1 MIRNTF
7 TLRSLLIVAAIIV
20 LGGCAGGKTF
30 NNYARQ
36 GDTVAVATGW
46 NHKFD
51 ADNIEV
57 TITPFQSTPIT
68 YTAPHPAIRGSVNFY
83 PDPLSGLV
91 LSERLQSD
99 VTQFGSQYA
108 NLVSTESTD
117 VGADDTSV
125 NDTDGNGVQG
135 DADGEWDRDWWQT
148 VIFVDLPATMAEGLA
163 DITVTDIGTMTE
175 TASTKVEIIPG
186 NGSPNDFAA
195 KLGTFGFSIGDAQW
209 DSLARTDH
217 YVVEFSGSTV
227 PAAIEVDLL
236 HDGSGTTP
244 YVVNPTGTIKSLSW
258 APTDDPAA
266 GEGLKVILTPT
277 RDGEIKNMTDFKFY
291 VAGGLTGVAVNGAVQ
306 AFNASGDTVS
316 GVSASVT
323 PGN

>member
-57 TITPFQSTPIT
+57 TVTPSQGAPIV
-68 YTAPHPAIRGSVNFY
+68 YTAPHPSIRGSINFY
-83 PDPLSGLV
+83 PDPVSSV
-91 LSERLQSD
+91 ILSERLQQD
-99 VTQFGSQYA
+99 VTLGAQTYA
-108 NLVSTESTD
+108 NLINTESTD
-117 VGADDTSV
+117 VGDDDATV
-125 NDTDGNGVQG
+125 NNGGDG
-135 DADGEWDRDWWQT
+135 DGEWDRDWWQT
-148 VIFVDLPATMAEGLA
+148 VVFVDLPATMATGQA
-163 DITVTDIGTMTE
+163 DITITDIGTMTE
-175 TASTKVEIIPG
+175 TSSTTVEIIPG
-186 NGSPNDFAA
+186 TGSPNDFQAT
-195 KLGTFGFSIGDAQW
+195 LSGNFPFSMVDSHF
-209 DSLARTDH
+209 DSLARSDH
-217 YVVEFSGSTV
+217 YVVEFSGTTV
-227 PAAIEVDLL
+227 PVAIEVDLL
-236 HDGSGTTP
+236 HDGVGTTP

-266 GEGLKVILTPT
+266 GEGLKVILMPT

-306 AFNASGDTVS
+306 AFNSNGGTVS
-316 GVSASVT
+316 GVSATVT
-323 PGN
+323 PSN